1 MSQWFLT
8 ACTLH
13 ESRNCVLYL
22 SEILYLNF
30 LPEIWLVCKYLME
43 LLDKTVDN
51 DDDDYREG
59 RGEEARGGGEG
70 VDREGETSER
80 KARKRKNSK

>member
-13 ESRNCVLYL
+13 ESRNYVLCL
-22 SEILYLNF
+22 SETLYLNF

-43 LLDKTVDN
+43 LLDNTVDN
-51 DDDDYREG
+51 DADDCREG
-59 RGEEARGGGEG
+59 RGEEGRGGGKG

-80 KARKRKNSK
+80 KARKRKK